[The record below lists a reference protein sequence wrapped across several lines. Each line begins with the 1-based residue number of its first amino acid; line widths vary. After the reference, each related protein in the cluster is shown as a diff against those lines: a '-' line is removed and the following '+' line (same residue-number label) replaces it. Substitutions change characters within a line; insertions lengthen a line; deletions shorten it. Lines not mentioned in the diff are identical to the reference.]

1 MEYITVEEAIKAP
14 GFRLVL
20 TAGVPGPWGEAAKS
34 ILAYKGIDF
43 TPVYQEGAGENEAL
57 LQWTGQTSAPV
68 AVYNDLPPACHWLDL
83 LMLAE
88 RVGPEKPLVPADCS
102 ERVEVLGLSALI
114 VGVDG
119 FGWQRRL
126 QLLAPMMMLEQPPE
140 MACRLAH
147 KYGWS
152 EQASAAA
159 TSRLQAISAELD
171 ARLARQ
177 QARGSDYFVGDGVTA
192 VDFYWANIAGLVK
205 PLPHADNPMP
215 DYMRATYE
223 SADEATRACLTP
235 RLEAHRDRMYER
247 HIALPL
253 DF

>member
-1 MEYITVEEAIKAP
+1 MKYISVEEAINAP

-34 ILAYKGIDF
+34 ILAYKGIDY

-57 LQWTGQTSAPV
+57 RRWTGQTSAPV
-68 AVYNDLPPACHWLDL
+68 AVFNDLPPACHWLDL

-88 RVGPEKPLVPADCS
+88 RVCPQKPLVPEDCA
-102 ERVEVLGLSALI
+102 ERVDVLGLSALI

-119 FGWQRRL
+119 FGWHRRL

-140 MACRLAH
+140 MVLRLGH
-147 KYGWS
+147 KYGWT
-152 EQASAAA
+152 EQAYAAA
-159 TSRLQAISAELD
+159 THRLQAISAELD

-177 QARGSDYFVGDGVTA
+177 QERGSDYLVGQAVTA
-192 VDFYWANIAGLVK
+192 ADFYWANIAGLIK
-205 PLPHADNPMP
+205 PLPHALNPMP

-223 SADEATRACLTP
+223 SADEDTLACLTP

-253 DF
+253 VF